1 MVEQQFK
8 GIEMLI
14 VGAGISGLALA
25 RALRQFDIETR
36 ILDKRNQHAEAGLA
50 INLPGNAIQALER
63 LGLKEQVDALGYPT
77 KRREYRTAKGNCCF
91 PSTRPILGRAPSAA
105 LHPAL
110 GLAAHPARRQFA
122 RQSSLWQEVVEIS
135 QDAGRVSVALS
146 DNETMETACLI
157 GADGVNSITRTLAF
171 NGNAVRAAAL
181 SILAGASWRQI
192 RASIAGRSGWSQ
204 KHDPAYSGER
214 AKRLCL
220 GDTYRKP
227 DR

>member
-77 KRREYRTAKGNCCF
+77 KRREYRTAKGKLLF
-91 PSTRPILGRAPSAA
+91 
-105 LHPAL
+105 
-110 GLAAHPARRQFA
+110 
-122 RQSSLWQEVVEIS
+122 
-135 QDAGRVSVALS
+135 SV
-146 DNETMETACLI
+146 NETDS
-157 GADGVNSITRTLAF
+157 GASAIS
-171 NGNAVRAAAL
+171 RAASCARTCCASCKKAIRKTIFSMARKSL
-181 SILAGASWRQI
+181 KSRKMPGAFRWRFPTMKQWRR
-192 RASIAGRSGWSQ
+192 RA
-204 KHDPAYSGER
+204 
-214 AKRLCL
+214 
-220 GDTYRKP
+220 
-227 DR
+227 